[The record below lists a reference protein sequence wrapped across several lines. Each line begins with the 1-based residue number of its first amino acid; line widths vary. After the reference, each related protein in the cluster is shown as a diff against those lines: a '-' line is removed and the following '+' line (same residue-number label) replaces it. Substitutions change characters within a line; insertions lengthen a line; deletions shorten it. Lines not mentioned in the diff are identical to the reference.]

1 MISYYII
8 RFTSLYIILHHVI
21 SHDTLYTVSYY
32 IMLYHIYDTISFTGP
47 ITVRPVTGSFK
58 ARAGQQQRV
67 GGVSTHQTVVW
78 ITVPTSVASN
88 SLMHATV
95 KIHKLNANIKHNRRK
110 I

>member
-1 MISYYII
+1 MTQYPSQA
-8 RFTSLYIILHHVI
+8 
-21 SHDTLYTVSYY
+21 
-32 IMLYHIYDTISFTGP
+32 P

-67 GGVSTHQTVVW
+67 GGVGTHQTVVW